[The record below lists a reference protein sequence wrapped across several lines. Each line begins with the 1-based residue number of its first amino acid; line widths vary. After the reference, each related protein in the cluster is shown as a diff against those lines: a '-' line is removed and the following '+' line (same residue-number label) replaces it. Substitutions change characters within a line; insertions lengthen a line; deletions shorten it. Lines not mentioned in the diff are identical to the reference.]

1 MGARSPIDD
10 ARGSVSQIK
19 GKSISTIE
27 ATNKEVDSQKVA
39 TLQITENCYI
49 FDGDTISQPSTG
61 VSGTAVGDVLD
72 GKFIVLKSILGG
84 TFDDTGLFDSST
96 VSLNIVLNTN
106 ATFTK
111 GAILE
116 YTDGNNVIASGE
128 VIESTDKRN
137 SVKVKVLTG
146 AFTITTVYYL
156 RSDNLLNTIGAE
168 ILSTQSL
175 STGLVPFK
183 VDTKVALVTTSTNH
197 DLSIGNLV
205 NVKIDPDDSI
215 TTKKLLCTIRCYS
228 RN

>member
-1 MGARSPIDD
+1 M
-10 ARGSVSQIK
+10 
-19 GKSISTIE
+19 
-27 ATNKEVDSQKVA
+27 
-39 TLQITENCYI
+39 
-49 FDGDTISQPSTG
+49 
-61 VSGTAVGDVLD
+61 GDVLD
-72 GKFIVLKSILGG
+72 GKFIVLKNIVGG

-128 VIESTDKRN
+128 VIETTDKRN

-146 AFTITTVYYL
+146 AFTITTDYYL

-183 VDTKVALVTTSTNH
+183 VDTKVALVTTC
-197 DLSIGNLV
+197 
-205 NVKIDPDDSI
+205 
-215 TTKKLLCTIRCYS
+215 LLYTS
-228 RN
+228 DAADEV